1 MPNARR
7 RPLILAPALL
17 VAACAGGGGPAMPTA
32 TPSATAPSS
41 PSPAASAPPAG
52 GIEHPTG
59 ATEIVLRYEEGGGFM
74 VPEWTATQAPIFTL
88 YGDGTV
94 VFRDPAAQPPAD
106 ENGLMVHQPF
116 RTARLDEEQMQS
128 LLAFAVNE
136 GGLGVAR
143 DHYELD
149 TVADAGTALFT
160 INAGGRNKQV
170 SVYALGLED
179 PSAADQLIRTQ
190 FKQLA
195 DRLQRLDEGGVVPTS
210 EYQPTAWRVALIESG
225 GVPTRVVAWPWK
237 DLAPTDFAAADN
249 AGASGF
255 PVRVMSAKELAV
267 LDLGDLKGG
276 VQGLYAEASD
286 GKIYS
291 IGVRPLLPD
300 EEA

>member
-7 RPLILAPALL
+7 RSLILAPALL

-41 PSPAASAPPAG
+41 PSPAPSAPPAG

-59 ATEIVLRYEEGGGFM
+59 ATEIVLRYEEGQFM
-74 VPEWTATQAPIFTL
+74 VPEWNATQAPIFTL

-128 LLAFAVNE
+128 LLAFAVSE

-143 DHYELD
+143 DHYELN

-160 INAGGRNKQV
+160 INAGGRSKQV

-210 EYQPTAWRVALIESG
+210 EYQPTAWRVTLIESG

-267 LDLGDLKGG
+267 LDLGDLNGG
-276 VQGLYAEASD
+276 VQGLYVEAPD
-286 GKIYS
+286 GKVYS